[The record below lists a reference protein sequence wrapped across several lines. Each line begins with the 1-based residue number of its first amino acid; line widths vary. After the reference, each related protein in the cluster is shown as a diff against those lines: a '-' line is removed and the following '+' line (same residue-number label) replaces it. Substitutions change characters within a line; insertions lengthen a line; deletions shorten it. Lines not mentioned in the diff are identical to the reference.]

1 MRVGINNRNGYKA
14 GALKDAMKHSY
25 VKQCDY
31 VAIFGPDF
39 QPEPDFLWLTLP
51 FLAHNPEIALV
62 QAHWKFFNSNE
73 CLMTRIMHEMP
84 LDYHFTVEQ
93 EMGSATYTSF
103 LQHCIAGVWTISGEN
118 EAGGWKNR
126 TTVLEDMDLAI
137 RASLKS

>member
-1 MRVGINNRNGYKA
+1 
-14 GALKDAMKHSY
+14 MKHSY

-62 QAHWKFFNSNE
+62 QAHWKF
-73 CLMTRIMHEMP
+73 
-84 LDYHFTVEQ
+84 
-93 EMGSATYTSF
+93 
-103 LQHCIAGVWTISGEN
+103 CIAGVWTISGEN